1 MDNIVSIRK
10 GNVYY
15 QNIDQL
21 PEHRVSKVCLEIKEV
36 EAADAAIPIYDS
48 ITYRYALMSN
58 QNITKETQSFV
69 LSLHGIVITPLLL
82 EAVGFQE
89 THDDLPGI
97 KVPSHFVGFIKG
109 ARLEEEIRLVEV
121 DGMFKL
127 AVMRTD
133 DSFTYC
139 MIEKR
144 LRYMHELQNLIM
156 DVRHK
161 QLQFELD
168 RINHFFLFEQDI
180 DNHLALL
187 VEVMKVTGLCQ
198 LDQIQKYLSSKTR
211 PYTMFELKLILNY
224 GFRNNKFRYPYI
236 ADNAVIE
243 MN

>member
-15 QNIDQL
+15 QNIDL
-21 PEHRVSKVCLEIKEV
+21 VSEHRVSKVCLEVKDV

-58 QNITKETQSFV
+58 LNTTNETQSFV

-82 EAVGFQE
+82 EAIGFQE
-89 THDDLPGI
+89 THDELPGI
-97 KVPSHFVGFIKG
+97 KVPSHFVVFLKG
-109 ARLEEEIRLVEV
+109 TGVEDVIRLVEV
-121 DGMFKL
+121 DGTFKL

-144 LRYMHELQNLIM
+144 LRYMHELQNLII

-161 QLQFELD
+161 QLHLELD
-168 RINHFFLFEQDI
+168 LINHFFLFEQDI

-187 VEVMKVTGLCQ
+187 VDVMKETSLCQ
-198 LDQIQKYLSSKTR
+198 LDQIQKYLSLKTR
-211 PYTMFELKLILNY
+211 PYTMLELKLILNY
-224 GFRNNKFRYPYI
+224 GFRKNKFKYPYI